1 MAEDSDADK
10 TEEPSERRLEQAR
23 EKGQVPQSRELSTF
37 LVLITASAI
46 MWGLGDY
53 FAMKFAEVVRHALTP
68 DLKIMKETNLLLPR
82 LAEVAG
88 DAFFIFLPLILAL
101 FVVALLP
108 PFLLN
113 SWVFSTQALIP
124 DIKKINPITG
134 IGRMFSVRSLVELL
148 KAILKT
154 ILLGGVAVAMVW
166 IHIEELFQ
174 LSVMPLS
181 AAMSVSG
188 NILMKCFVVLVS
200 TLLLVVSLD
209 VPFQIW
215 QHFDKLKMTKDE
227 VKQEMKEMMGNPEIK
242 GRIRSLQLQAARK
255 RMMNSVPQADVV
267 VTNPTH
273 FAVAMIYKEGMVAPK
288 VVAKGKGYLATKI
301 KELATEHSVPTLE
314 APPLARS
321 LYKFADLDKEIP
333 TKLYSA
339 VAEVL
344 AYVYRLSNWK
354 KNGGVYPLPPKE
366 LPIPKEIYVEEE
378 K

>member
-53 FAMKFAEVVRHALTP
+53 FTMKFAHVVRHALTP

-82 LAEVAG
+82 LAEITG

-108 PFLLN
+108 PLLLN

-134 IGRMFSVRSLVELL
+134 IGRMFSLHSLVELV

-154 ILLGGVAVAMVW
+154 ILLGGVAVLMVW
-166 IHIEELFQ
+166 LYIDELFQ
-174 LSVMPLS
+174 LSVMPLHT
-181 AAMSVSG
+181 AMSIAG
-188 NILMKCFVVLVS
+188 GILLKCFVALVS

-227 VKQEMKEMMGNPEIK
+227 VKQEYKEMMGNPEIK
-242 GRIRSLQLQAARK
+242 GRIRSLQMQAARR
-255 RMMNSVPQADVV
+255 RMMNAVPEADVV

-273 FAVAMIYKEGMVAPK
+273 FAVAMNYKEGMVAPK
-288 VVAKGKGYLATKI
+288 VVAKGKGNIAAKI
-301 KELATEHSVPTLE
+301 KEIAAEHSVPTLE

-321 LYKFADLDKEIP
+321 LYKFADLDKELP
-333 TKLYSA
+333 TKLYAA

-344 AYVYRLSNWK
+344 AYVYRLSTWK
-354 KNGGVYPLPPKE
+354 KEGGSYPLPPKD
-366 LPIPKEIYVEEE
+366 LPIPKEIYVEET
-378 K
+378 